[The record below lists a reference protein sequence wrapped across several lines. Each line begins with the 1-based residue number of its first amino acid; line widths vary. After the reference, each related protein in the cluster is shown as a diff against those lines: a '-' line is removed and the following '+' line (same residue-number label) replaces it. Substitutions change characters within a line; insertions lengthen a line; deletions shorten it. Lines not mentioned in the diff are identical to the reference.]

1 MSRLS
6 LMPVGDVDMR
16 ALELLA
22 ARCGQEFG
30 WDVSIDASIPMPD
43 GAFDPKRNQFEA
55 IHILRA
61 VIEHSR
67 SDADRTLG
75 IVNDDLFIP
84 MLTFVFGQAQLKGKV
99 ALMSLARLRQEYY
112 GLPANSPLYL
122 KRVEKEAMH
131 ELGHTFGLIHCTN
144 KECVM
149 ALSNSIQQ
157 VDIKAAE
164 YCRSC
169 TIFLHDSLKMIAM
182 DTRRE
187 LQ

>member
-6 LMPVGDVDMR
+6 LMPVGDIDKR
-16 ALELLA
+16 ALEKIA
-22 ARCGQEFG
+22 ERCEQEFG
-30 WDVSIDASIPMPD
+30 WEVRIDLPIAMPAA
-43 GAFDPKRNQFEA
+43 AFDAKRNQYEA

-61 VIEHSR
+61 VIGHAR
-67 SDADRTLG
+67 KDATRTLG
-75 IVNDDLFIP
+75 VVNEDLFIP
-84 MLTFVFGQAQLKGKV
+84 MLTFVFGQAQLKGGV

-112 GLPANSPLYL
+112 GLPAHDALYL
-122 KRVEKEAMH
+122 KRTEKEAMH

-157 VDIKAAE
+157 VDVKAAE

-169 TIFLHDSLKMIAM
+169 AILLQDSLRSIEM
-182 DTRRE
+182 E
-187 LQ
+187 LQRESQ

>member
-16 ALELLA
+16 AIEILA
-22 ARCGQEFG
+22 ARCEQEFG
-30 WDVSIDASIPMPD
+30 WTVMIDAPIAMPD
-43 GAFDPKRNQFEA
+43 AAFDAKRNQYEA

-61 VIEHSR
+61 VIER
-67 SDADRTLG
+67 TRPDAVRTLG
-75 IVNDDLFIP
+75 VVNNDLFIP

-112 GLPANSPLYL
+112 GLPPNGPLYL
-122 KRVEKEAMH
+122 KRVEKEALH

-144 KECVM
+144 KDCVM

-169 TIFLHDSLKMIAM
+169 AILLRDALKHIEP